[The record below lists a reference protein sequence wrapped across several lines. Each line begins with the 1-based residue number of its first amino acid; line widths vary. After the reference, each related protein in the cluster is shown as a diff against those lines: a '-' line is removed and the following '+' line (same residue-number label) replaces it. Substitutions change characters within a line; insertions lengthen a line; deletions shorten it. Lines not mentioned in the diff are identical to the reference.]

1 LNQDIQDFNTRRNQY
16 LGQLLHIH
24 RVNQSITQHQTAA
37 TVLQTYTRR
46 FLARRLV
53 NRLRQ
58 QQVTQQPTP
67 VQTPNN
73 QNPDNNLPTMD
84 ANQFN
89 NLMNGLANLSNAI
102 QAQTA
107 APAPARELSFAKI
120 TDFFGDSQ
128 DPIGWLQDFESA
140 CQANNVADARKTTIV
155 GAYLKGSAGTWL
167 VNKRMTTPNWP
178 TQWNPANAG
187 NQVDEAASFTNS
199 NYNLEQLR
207 KSMSGNNN

>member
-1 LNQDIQDFNTRRNQY
+1 MFALDLQGQNNTSTVNLLSRWIKDYSRKTKRQIDTYLRHLNQDIQDFNTRRHQH
-16 LGQLLHIH
+16 LRHLHHIQQ
-24 RVNQSITQHQTAA
+24 VNQSITQHQIAA

-58 QQVTQQPTP
+58 QQVIQQPTP
-67 VQTPNN
+67 VQTPNP
-73 QNPDNNLPTMD
+73 NPENNLPTMNAD
-84 ANQFN
+84 QFN

-140 CQANNVADARKTTIV
+140 CQANNVADARKTIIV
-155 GAYLKGSAGTWL
+155 RAYLKGSTGT
-167 VNKRMTTPNWP
+167 
-178 TQWNPANAG
+178 
-187 NQVDEAASFTNS
+187 
-199 NYNLEQLR
+199 
-207 KSMSGNNN
+207 